1 MGQVIR
7 LDNYPSER
15 APFPYTFPID
25 FTEYINIRT
34 ITQGRVIPIAQYAA
48 LEGFTESI
56 PEFVILSDFNAD
68 FNEDFGGSA

>member
-7 LDNYPSER
+7 LDNFPSER
-15 APFPYTFPID
+15 APFPYRFPID
-25 FTEYINIRT
+25 FNEYVNIRT
-34 ITQGRVIPIAQYAA
+34 ITQGRVIPIAEYHS

-56 PEFVILSDFNAD
+56 PSFLILSDFNSD

>member
-15 APFPYTFPID
+15 APFPYIFPID
-25 FTEYINIRT
+25 FTNYSSIRT
-34 ITQGRVIPIAQYAA
+34 VTHGRVIPLAEFRA
-48 LEGFTESI
+48 LDGFTESI
-56 PEFVILSDFNAD
+56 PEFIILSDFNSD